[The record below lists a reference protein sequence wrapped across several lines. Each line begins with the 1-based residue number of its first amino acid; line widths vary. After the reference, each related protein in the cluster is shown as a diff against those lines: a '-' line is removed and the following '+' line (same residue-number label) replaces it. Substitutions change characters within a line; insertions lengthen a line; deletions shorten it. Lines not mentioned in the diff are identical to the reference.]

1 MQKIPTK
8 KVRFADGLLGK
19 HGNGKARR
27 EKSDAK
33 LRERYGLPSKAEI
46 KKKFKEQMAQFA
58 TDAASIESEEL
69 RGNLSRCIE
78 ATLRALPD
86 YGDLHDLLEFVQS
99 STDTL
104 RMGLATGL
112 YGLLDPRTQKIIER
126 AEERAMDRAM
136 MADHRRT
143 LSNRH

>member
-1 MQKIPTK
+1 MQKIPNEW
-8 KVRFADGLLGK
+8 VRLSDSLLGK
-19 HGNGKARR
+19 YGDGKARR

-33 LRERYGLPSKAEI
+33 LREPYGLPSKAEI

-58 TDAASIESEEL
+58 TDAASIENEEL

-86 YGDLHDLLEFVQS
+86 YRDLHDLLEFVQS

-104 RMGLATGL
+104 RMGLARGL
-112 YGLLDPRTQKIIER
+112 NGHRDPRTQKIIEK
-126 AEERAMDRAM
+126 AEEQAMDRAM
-136 MADHRRT
+136 LADHRRQ
-143 LSNRH
+143 